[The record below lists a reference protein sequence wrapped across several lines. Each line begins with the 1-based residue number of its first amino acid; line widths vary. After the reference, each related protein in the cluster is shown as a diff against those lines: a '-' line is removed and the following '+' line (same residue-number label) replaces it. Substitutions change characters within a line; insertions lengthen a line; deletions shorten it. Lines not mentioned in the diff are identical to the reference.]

1 MRAHVYDEVDVTA
14 WLRGQIEAGCTQ
26 LSLRSHNLSME
37 GRARAEWPLSATMDV
52 VRLTEEVELAVALAR
67 AELSGFVLLGVF
79 SYRPERWT
87 PVGMALFLE
96 GPPR

>member
-1 MRAHVYDEVDVTA
+1 VKAHVYDEVDLTD

-26 LSLRSHNLSME
+26 LSFRSHNLSME
-37 GRARAEWPLSATMDV
+37 GRVRGQWSLSANVDV
-52 VRLTEEVELAVALAR
+52 VRLTEEVERAVALAR
-67 AELSGFVLLGVF
+67 ADSPGFNLLGVF

-96 GPPR
+96 GPPL